1 MSELFVQIYLPS
13 FNKTF
18 DLKVSNTLKV
28 YELQKMI
35 YDLLKSEINTKALQ
49 KSKPV
54 LCDKESGAI
63 FNINLSLQE
72 LHLRNGSQLML
83 I

>member
-1 MSELFVQIYLPS
+1 MEDLFVQIYLPS

-18 DLKVSNTLKV
+18 DLKVSKLLKV
-28 YELQKMI
+28 YELQNMV
-35 YDLLKSEINTKALQ
+35 YTLLKSEVNTNFLK
-49 KSKPV
+49 KSKPI

>member
-18 DLKVSNTLKV
+18 DLKVSSELKV
-28 YELQKMI
+28 YELKNMV
-35 YDLLKSEINTKALQ
+35 YTLLKSEVNTEILK